1 MSLRAEF
8 PFDSPACW
16 AARLFAA
23 SIQANAL
30 VELGFEEHLND
41 YEPRELRLIA
51 SQLPEPLRQ
60 RVEDFAAEKEVA

>member
-1 MSLRAEF
+1 MSLRAAF
-8 PFDSPACW
+8 PDDNPARW
-16 AARLFAA
+16 AARLFSA

-51 SQLPEPLRQ
+51 SQLPEPLRG
-60 RVEDFAAEKEVA
+60 RLEAFAGQKEAA